1 MIENNI
7 LGVILAGGRSRR
19 FGSNKAIARLGD
31 KTLLEHAISKVEKNF
46 LEILIVSNEANINI
60 NKKNIFFAKD
70 YIEGQ
75 LGPLIGV
82 LSAMKW
88 VEQNNKKYNWIATFP
103 CDTPFFDD
111 SIIEKLRH
119 CSISD
124 DHLLFFLNSGKKRH
138 NIFGLWSLK
147 LIDDL
152 EKALAVDGQ
161 EFKGRKMW
169 VNKDNDNFHIQRF
182 VKRIG
187 VSFRINPKG
196 KPELCEVGEE
206 NFHPQV
212 TTIFR

>member
-1 MIENNI
+1 MYVFKN
-7 LGVILAGGRSRR
+7 R

-31 KTLLEHAISKVEKNF
+31 KTLLEHAISKVEKKF

-60 NKKNIFFAKD
+60 NKKNIFFVKD

-111 SIIEKLRH
+111 SIIEKLRD

-138 NIFGLWSLK
+138 NIF
-147 LIDDL
+147 
-152 EKALAVDGQ
+152 AVSYT
-161 EFKGRKMW
+161 
-169 VNKDNDNFHIQRF
+169 HLTLPT
-182 VKRIG
+182 KRI
-187 VSFRINPKG
+187 V
-196 KPELCEVGEE
+196 
-206 NFHPQV
+206 
-212 TTIFR
+212 